1 MIRKTGDNFE
11 NNRIGISSKS
21 KSKSISNLRMK
32 SYFVDVPKCE
42 SKKLIP

>member
-11 NNRIGISSKS
+11 NNRIGIPSKFKS
-21 KSKSISNLRMK
+21 KSMSNLGIK